1 MSIGG
6 EGNDAHGALQAAGE
20 QIGDQA
26 REWLHGATPLDLS
39 IPRAR
44 ATGGRCRDD
53 RLAFDHADRLPW
65 LEGDDDEDYAGL
77 TASA

>member
-1 MSIGG
+1 MAQPCSI
-6 EGNDAHGALQAAGE
+6 
-20 QIGDQA
+20 
-26 REWLHGATPLDLS
+26 WS
-39 IPRAR
+39 IPRKRPLVAQ
-44 ATGGRCRDD
+44 GCRHD

>member
-1 MSIGG
+1 VAAWRNPARSEHPAG
-6 EGNDAHGALQAAGE
+6 EGHEAGDAGH
-20 QIGDQA
+20 
-26 REWLHGATPLDLS
+26 
-39 IPRAR
+39 
-44 ATGGRCRDD
+44 D